1 MGVTGSFVRCYAME
15 ELAQAAYEEALDGG
29 EVVQVTH
36 IVSKRT
42 ISHE

>member
-1 MGVTGSFVRCYAME
+1 ME

-36 IVSKRT
+36 IVLKRT
-42 ISHE
+42 ISRK